1 MEIDNYRNFLA
12 IVEAGS
18 MTAASEYIHIAQ
30 PALSKQVKSLE
41 NYFGTKLIITTRGS
55 KHLILTD
62 AGRILYHKAKYI
74 CSLEDMAK
82 NEIGDVSD
90 GSKGTLRFT
99 VANSRAAVF
108 IKECLEPFHRLF
120 PLINYEIHEGGITEQ
135 SQQLLSGIAE
145 LGILSVPPIH
155 QNNFDVLFRRKE
167 KIVCV
172 TAENSMFLKGIT
184 IPTLPELAECP
195 LCLSTGCHLMMSKI
209 FAEKSI
215 RPQILSICTTRTTA
229 LRWAED
235 DCGVSIVPMEPK
247 EKLPEGLIAK
257 AITGVDTDLYKT
269 VVRVKGRP
277 LSVVAK
283 KFLQFYSDVRDSE
296 RMIKIKDL

>member
-1 MEIDNYRNFLA
+1 MY
-12 IVEAGS
+12 
-18 MTAASEYIHIAQ
+18 
-30 PALSKQVKSLE
+30 
-41 NYFGTKLIITTRGS
+41 
-55 KHLILTD
+55 
-62 AGRILYHKAKYI
+62 
-74 CSLEDMAK
+74 
-82 NEIGDVSD
+82 
-90 GSKGTLRFT
+90 
-99 VANSRAAVF
+99 
-108 IKECLEPFHRLF
+108 
-120 PLINYEIHEGGITEQ
+120 
-135 SQQLLSGIAE
+135 SGQKI
-145 LGILSVPPIH
+145 PPIH

-172 TAENSMFLKGIT
+172 TAENSIFLKGIT
-184 IPTLPELAECP
+184 APMLEELAECP
-195 LCLSTGCHLMMSKI
+195 LSLSTGCHLMMSKI

-215 RPQILSICTTRTTA
+215 RPQVLSICTTRTTA